1 MSNVERRRLSSV
13 GAERPDPL
21 FEALLAGTS
30 DAVFVLDENGRLVQ
44 ASPRALALLGYTAD
58 ELRRRRPTGVFA
70 MDMVE
75 MAPAAGGR
83 PDHTGSYQSCRCL
96 LPHKNGDTI
105 PVTLAVHRGERAGR
119 RVLLCIA
126 RDLAEP
132 RGASAELPAY
142 FAVAVS
148 HELRTPLT
156 TILGSAE
163 VLLRSWAR
171 LDDATRR
178 TGVERV
184 LSGARRLDLLVR
196 DLLLVVG
203 IEDGDLVVRPVRS
216 PLVPLL
222 EQALYDASVAHPNLN
237 VRARGLRGA
246 PAVWADPDRVV
257 QVLVHLLDN
266 AARHGQG
273 AGPPELRVA
282 TLTDAGQVRISVSD
296 RGPGLP
302 LEGRERLFT
311 RFGKL
316 SSAAHAGRLGTGLGL
331 YLCRRLVEAM
341 GGAIGV
347 ESMPGKGASFWFT
360 LPLAGDAHDHDR

>member
-1 MSNVERRRLSSV
+1 MSNVEGRRLSSV
-13 GAERPDPL
+13 GVEPRDPL

-30 DAVFVLDENGRLVQ
+30 DAVFVLDEGGGLVQ
-44 ASPRALALLGYTAD
+44 ASPRALALLGYTAH
-58 ELRRRRPTGVFA
+58 ELRQRRPTGVFA

-75 MAPAAGGR
+75 IAAVPGGR
-83 PDHTGSYQSCRCL
+83 PGHTGSYQSCRCL

-105 PVTLAVHRGERAGR
+105 PMTLAVHRGERAGR

-126 RDLAEP
+126 RDLPEP
-132 RGASAELPAY
+132 HGASSELPAY

-178 TGVERV
+178 AGVERV

-203 IEDGDLVVRPVRS
+203 IEDGELVVRPVHI

-222 EQALYDASVAHPNLN
+222 EQALYEASVAHPNLN

-246 PAVWADPDRVV
+246 PTVRADPDRVV

-266 AARHGQG
+266 AARHGRG

-282 TLTDAGQVRISVSD
+282 PLTDAGQVRLSVSD

-347 ESMPGKGASFWFT
+347 ESTPGKGASFWFT
-360 LPLAGDAHDHDR
+360 LPLAGDAHGHER

>member
-1 MSNVERRRLSSV
+1 MSNAEGRRLSSV
-13 GAERPDPL
+13 GAEPPDPL
-21 FEALLAGTS
+21 FKALLAGTS
-30 DAVFVLDENGRLVQ
+30 DAVFVLDEDGCLVQ
-44 ASPRALALLGYTAD
+44 ASPRGLDLLGYTAD
-58 ELRRRRPTGVFA
+58 ELRQLRPTGVFA
-70 MDMVE
+70 VDMVE
-75 MAPAAGGR
+75 MALA
-83 PDHTGSYQSCRCL
+83 PDGPPGHTGSNQSCRYL
-96 LPHKNGDTI
+96 LPHKNGGRI
-105 PVTLAVHRGERAGR
+105 PVTLTVYRGERAGR
-119 RVLLCIA
+119 LFVLCIA
-126 RDLAEP
+126 RELAEP
-132 RGASAELPAY
+132 RVASAELPAY

-171 LDDATRR
+171 LDDTARR

-203 IEDGDLVVRPVRS
+203 IEDGDLAVRPARV
-216 PLVPLL
+216 PLTPLL

-246 PAVWADPDRVV
+246 PAVWADPDRVL

-273 AGPPELRVA
+273 VGPPELRVA
-282 TLTDAGQVRISVSD
+282 TLSDAGEVRISVRD

-302 LEGRERLFT
+302 VEGRERLFT

-316 SSAAHAGRLGTGLGL
+316 SPASHAGRLGTGLGL
-331 YLCRRLVEAM
+331 YLCRCLVEAM

-347 ESMPGKGASFWFT
+347 ESTPGKGARFWFT
-360 LPLAGDAHDHDR
+360 LPLAGEAHGDDR

>member
-1 MSNVERRRLSSV
+1 MSNAEGRRLSSV
-13 GAERPDPL
+13 GAEPPDPL

-30 DAVFVLDENGRLVQ
+30 DAVFVLDEDGCLMQ

-58 ELRRRRPTGVFA
+58 ELRQLRPTGVFA
-70 MDMVE
+70 VDTVE
-75 MAPAAGGR
+75 MTPSTGGR
-83 PDHTGSYQSCRCL
+83 LGHTGSYQGCRCL
-96 LPHKNGDTI
+96 LPHKNGGRI
-105 PVTLAVHRGERAGR
+105 PVTLAVHRGERAGL

-126 RDLAEP
+126 CDLDEP
-132 RGASAELPAY
+132 RVASAELPAY

-203 IEDGDLVVRPVRS
+203 IEDGDLVVRPARIA
-216 PLVPLL
+216 LVPLL

-282 TLTDAGQVRISVSD
+282 TLTAAGEVRISVSD

-316 SSAAHAGRLGTGLGL
+316 SPAAHAGRLGTGLGL

-341 GGAIGV
+341 GGAIGM
-347 ESMPGKGASFWFT
+347 ESTPGKGASFWFT
-360 LPLAGDAHDHDR
+360 LPLAGAAHGDDR